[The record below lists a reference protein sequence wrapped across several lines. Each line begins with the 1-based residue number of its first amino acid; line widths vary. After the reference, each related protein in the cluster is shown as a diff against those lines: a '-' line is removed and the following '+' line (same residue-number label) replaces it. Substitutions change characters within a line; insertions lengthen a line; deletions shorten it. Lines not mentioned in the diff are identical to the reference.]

1 MQRDASLV
9 QIITF
14 LISVD
19 FPTKLIFEQNLRNW
33 GTKTLI
39 IYLDIEVA
47 NDGIY
52 LLLSFTKD
60 KEISR

>member
-19 FPTKLIFEQNLRNW
+19 FPRKLIFEKNLRIR

-39 IYLDIEVA
+39 VYLDIEVA
-47 NDGIY
+47 KDGID
-52 LLLSFTKD
+52 LLLSFTKAQNT
-60 KEISR
+60 K

>member
-19 FPTKLIFEQNLRNW
+19 FPTKLILEQNLRNW

-47 NDGIY
+47 KDGID